1 MLLLMIMIQKIIEE
15 ILDYNKNAQKN
26 VLLASKV
33 DEGKS
38 VPKKTI
44 VERNIEDSV
53 KLRRRRR
60 RRRRR
65 KKHNELFKKYFSD
78 YRSPS
83 DMYKKLRETEGKKMR
98 IKYI

>member
-1 MLLLMIMIQKIIEE
+1 MLLLMIMSQKIIEE

-44 VERNIEDSV
+44 VERNIEESV

-60 RRRRR
+60 RRR
-65 KKHNELFKKYFSD
+65 KKHKQ
-78 YRSPS
+78 
-83 DMYKKLRETEGKKMR
+83 
-98 IKYI
+98 

>member
-44 VERNIEDSV
+44 VERNIEESV
-53 KLRRRRR
+53 KLRRRG
-60 RRRRR
+60 RRR
-65 KKHNELFKKYFSD
+65 KKHKQ
-78 YRSPS
+78 
-83 DMYKKLRETEGKKMR
+83 
-98 IKYI
+98 

>member
-1 MLLLMIMIQKIIEE
+1 MLLLMIMSQKIIEE

-44 VERNIEDSV
+44 VERNIEESV
-53 KLRRRRR
+53 KLRRRG
-60 RRRRR
+60 RRR
-65 KKHNELFKKYFSD
+65 KK
-78 YRSPS
+78 
-83 DMYKKLRETEGKKMR
+83 YKQ
-98 IKYI
+98 

>member
-1 MLLLMIMIQKIIEE
+1 MLLLMIMIQEIIEE

-60 RRRRR
+60 RR

>member
-1 MLLLMIMIQKIIEE
+1 MNENDMLEYGDKTIESCRGVFSSE
-15 ILDYNKNAQKN
+15 HLKKSDILDYNKNAQKN

-44 VERNIEDSV
+44 VERNIEESV

-60 RRRRR
+60 RRR
-65 KKHNELFKKYFSD
+65 KKHKQ
-78 YRSPS
+78 
-83 DMYKKLRETEGKKMR
+83 
-98 IKYI
+98 

>member
-60 RRRRR
+60 RR
-65 KKHNELFKKYFSD
+65 KKHNELFRKYFSD

-83 DMYKKLRETEGKKMR
+83 DMYKKLRETEGKTMR

>member
-1 MLLLMIMIQKIIEE
+1 MLLLMIMSQKIIEE

-44 VERNIEDSV
+44 VERNIEESV
-53 KLRRRRR
+53 KLRRRG
-60 RRRRR
+60 RRR
-65 KKHNELFKKYFSD
+65 KE
-78 YRSPS
+78 
-83 DMYKKLRETEGKKMR
+83 YKQ
-98 IKYI
+98 